1 MLTQLDN
8 IVEEFSQLN
17 LENQEYIVNILQNQ
31 VREKKREIFLAEVT
45 QAESNFKNGSFK
57 SGNID
62 DLLADID
69 DD

>member
-17 LENQEYIVNILQNQ
+17 LENQEYIINIFQNQ
-31 VREKKREIFLAEVT
+31 IREKKRDGFLAEVS
-45 QAESNFKNGSFK
+45 QVESNFANGNYK
-57 SGNID
+57 SGTID
-62 DLLADID
+62 DFLADID

>member
-17 LENQEYIVNILQNQ
+17 LENQEYIINIFQNQ
-31 VREKKREIFLAEVT
+31 IREKKRDGFLAEVS
-45 QAESNFKNGSFK
+45 QAESNFANGNYK
-57 SGNID
+57 SGSID